1 MALANQA
8 IMTQTTE
15 DIISAA
21 LSLPAETRVKL
32 AERLLDS
39 LQQTSR
45 QEIDQA
51 WALEAERRLDEY
63 EEGKVATIA
72 ADHVLRPR
80 ESHKPS

>member
-1 MALANQA
+1 M
-8 IMTQTTE
+8 TTE

-63 EEGKVATIA
+63 EEGKVATIP

-80 ESHKPS
+80 EPHKPS